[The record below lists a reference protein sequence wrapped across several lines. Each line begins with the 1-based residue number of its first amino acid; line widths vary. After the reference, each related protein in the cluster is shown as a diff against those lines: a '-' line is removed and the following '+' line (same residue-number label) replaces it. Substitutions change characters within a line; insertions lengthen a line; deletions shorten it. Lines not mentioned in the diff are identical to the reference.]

1 MLSNKKKEAKMKIN
15 KRVSKDQ
22 WLAKSLDTLQSK
34 GVEGVKIERLAKE
47 LGISRSGF
55 YWHFKN
61 RQDLLEHL
69 LEYWVSVYTGV
80 VTDNPDV
87 IKLDPKKRLLTTM
100 ELIRDKN
107 LAKYDLAM
115 TLWAKLDSQ
124 VQRVVRKVVRMRL
137 DYLRAIFAELGFEG
151 DELEMRTRLFVC
163 YHSWEDTMFPDLSNQ
178 KHSKLLK
185 LRYKYLIQK

>member
-1 MLSNKKKEAKMKIN
+1 MKPPKTNKI

-22 WLAKSLDTLQSK
+22 WLIKALDTLESS
-34 GVEGVKIERLAKE
+34 GVEAVKIERLAKG

-69 LEYWVSVYTGV
+69 LDYWVRRYTGV
-80 VTDNPDV
+80 VTHNPDV
-87 IKLDPKKRLLTTM
+87 VKLDPKKRLLTTM
-100 ELIRDKN
+100 EMIRDKH
-107 LAKYDLAM
+107 LTKYDLAM
-115 TLWAKLDSQ
+115 TSWAKLDSQ
-124 VQRVVRKVVRMRL
+124 VH
-137 DYLRAIFAELGFEG
+137 IFAELGFEG

-163 YHSWEDTMFPDLSNQ
+163 YHSWEDTMFPDLSDQ

-185 LRYKYLIQK
+185 LRYTYLIQK

>member
-1 MLSNKKKEAKMKIN
+1 MKPTKTKKN

-22 WLAKSLDTLQSK
+22 WLTKALDTLESR
-34 GVEGVKIERLAKE
+34 GVEAVKIERLAKDF
-47 LGISRSGF
+47 GISRSGF

-61 RQDLLEHL
+61 RQDLLEQL
-69 LEYWVSVYTGV
+69 LDYWVREYTSV

-87 IKLDPKKRLLTTM
+87 VKLDPKKRLLTTM
-100 ELIRDKN
+100 EIIRDKH
-107 LAKYDLAM
+107 LTKYDLAI
-115 TLWAKLDSQ
+115 TSWAKLDQQ
-124 VQRVVRKVVRMRL
+124 VHRVVKKVVKMRL

-185 LRYKYLIQK
+185 LRYKFLIQK

>member
-1 MLSNKKKEAKMKIN
+1 MKKAKIN
-15 KRVSKDQ
+15 KIKRVSKDQ
-22 WLAKSLDTLQSK
+22 WLTKALDTLELS
-34 GVEGVKIERLAKE
+34 GVEAVKIEKLAKE

-69 LEYWVSVYTGV
+69 LDFWIRKYTGV

-100 ELIRDKN
+100 EMIRDKH
-107 LAKYDLAM
+107 LTKYDLAM
-115 TLWAKLDSQ
+115 TSWAKLDQQ
-124 VQRVVRKVVRMRL
+124 VHRVVKKVVKMRL
-137 DYLRAIFAELGFEG
+137 DFTRATFAELGFKG

-163 YHSWEDTMFPDLSNQ
+163 YHSWEGTMFADLSNQ
-178 KHSKLLK
+178 NLLQLQK
-185 LRYKYLIQK
+185 LRYKFLIQK